1 MIISISVG
9 IIVVILSERI
19 EKNQAQLSLVTN
31 NMAHV
36 ICQVDSQG
44 IYRYVSPSI
53 KLVLGYE
60 PQNMIGKSMFDFIHP
75 DDLDKV
81 TSCMNNAME
90 ASLAQ
95 TAQYRYYN
103 VDGEYIWVETRGNPL
118 IFHDGEIN
126 GFVCNTR
133 DITVQKEAEEA
144 LQESEEKYRFLIESA
159 RDPISVVDQD
169 GVFLMANTAG
179 AKMMNFDVTDLL
191 GKTMWDYFPDSA
203 DLQMGIIREVIQ
215 NKKGA
220 DVELP
225 IKYGEEETWFS
236 TSIQPMILK
245 DGSVD
250 SVQIIARDI
259 NELKKVQKQLE
270 KTLEDKDMLMK
281 EIYHRVKNNLMVISS
296 LLNLQ
301 SRYIKDKEA
310 KGMFKE
316 SQSRARSMAL
326 IHERLYRSTD
336 LKRIDFGDYILNITK
351 DLFQAYA
358 ADPSRINLQIDVEE
372 VMLDINT
379 SIPLGLIVNELIS
392 NSLKHAFPEGT
403 EGYIK
408 VKFYQ
413 KDDEYVLE
421 VTDNGVG
428 LPEDLD
434 LSQTNSLG
442 MQIINSLT
450 EQVNGE
456 WEVIRSP
463 VAAFRITFP
472 EEKYS

>member
-1 MIISISVG
+1 M
-9 IIVVILSERI
+9 
-19 EKNQAQLSLVTN
+19 
-31 NMAHV
+31 
-36 ICQVDSQG
+36 
-44 IYRYVSPSI
+44 
-53 KLVLGYE
+53 
-60 PQNMIGKSMFDFIHP
+60 
-75 DDLDKV
+75 
-81 TSCMNNAME
+81 
-90 ASLAQ
+90 
-95 TAQYRYYN
+95 
-103 VDGEYIWVETRGNPL
+103 

-126 GFVCNTR
+126 GFVCDTR

-159 RDPISVVDQD
+159 RDPVSVVDQD

-225 IKYGEEETWFS
+225 IKYGEEEMWFS

-281 EIYHRVKNNLMVISS
+281 EIYHRVKNNLMVISN

-351 DLFQAYA
+351 DLFQTYA

-472 EEKYS
+472 

>member
-1 MIISISVG
+1 MKWGSISRNYQTFFIIVLLFLSVVLTYYFHFILKTGIIFTHFFYILIVLASIWWKRKGLVVPVFLAFILFFSDFFFPLKADALLKDLFRMIIFISVG

-31 NMAHV
+31 NMVDV
-36 ICQVDSQG
+36 ICQVDNRG

-90 ASLAQ
+90 GSLAQ

-118 IFHDGEIN
+118 IYHDSEIN

-133 DITVQKEAEEA
+133 DITVQKEAEDA

-179 AKMMNFDVTDLL
+179 AKLMNLDVTELL
-191 GKTMWDYFPDSA
+191 GKTMWDYFSDSA

-215 NKKGA
+215 NKKGV

-225 IKYGEEETWFS
+225 IKYGEKEMWFS
-236 TSIQPMILK
+236 TSIEPIILK

-316 SQSRARSMAL
+316 SQSRPVPWHL
-326 IHERLYRSTD
+326 STSV
-336 LKRIDFGDYILNITK
+336 YTVPQILNV
-351 DLFQAYA
+351 
-358 ADPSRINLQIDVEE
+358 S
-372 VMLDINT
+372 T
-379 SIPLGLIVNELIS
+379 SV
-392 NSLKHAFPEGT
+392 
-403 EGYIK
+403 
-408 VKFYQ
+408 
-413 KDDEYVLE
+413 
-421 VTDNGVG
+421 
-428 LPEDLD
+428 
-434 LSQTNSLG
+434 
-442 MQIINSLT
+442 
-450 EQVNGE
+450 
-456 WEVIRSP
+456 
-463 VAAFRITFP
+463 ITFLT
-472 EEKYS
+472 